1 MDWCCEDHIFRY
13 IEAIWGLK
21 PFIYYWRPL
30 SAYSAN
36 YIHSQY
42 SDPDYRASPPSG
54 SGTVNTI
61 LKPIFSGNIV

>member
-1 MDWCCEDHIFRY
+1 MSEVHILD
-13 IEAIWGLK
+13 ILK
-21 PFIYYWRPL
+21 LFGDLNISSIIVDPYLHIL
-30 SAYSAN
+30 SAK

-42 SDPDYRASPPSG
+42 SDPDYRASPPTG